1 MRKMN
6 RKTDTQ
12 ETGTLQ
18 ATVNRLWNRVPSYRA
33 KMEQAGITPSDIRG
47 AEDLCALPFTTK
59 QDLRDAYP
67 FGLLACGREELL
79 RVHASSG
86 TTGKMTIVAYT
97 ENDIKAWKDC
107 MANCLA
113 IAGVTNRDTLQ
124 VMFGY
129 GLFTGGLGF
138 HYGGEHLGA
147 TVIPS
152 GTGFT
157 ERQVQLMQDLGT
169 TVIACTPSYAVHL
182 SEVLASRRKDHPES
196 GHSLKAAILGAE
208 PWSEALRQTVQE
220 GLGVPAL
227 DIYGLSEVMGP
238 GVAIECP
245 CQDGLHLNGGHF
257 LAEIIDP
264 VTGERLPDGQEGEL
278 VITTLTKEAL
288 PLARYRTRDLTRIL
302 PGKCPCGREG
312 IRIARIRGRSDDML
326 IIKGVNVFPTQVE
339 AALGRVE
346 GLSMNY
352 TLEVTEKNY
361 VKDLAV
367 SVESASGLGELEME
381 RLEKQ
386 AVRLLHEALGLRV
399 AVKVLLPGSLE
410 RFEGKAKRVRV
421 TSGA

>member
-1 MRKMN
+1 MEKAM
-6 RKTDTQ
+6 Q
-12 ETGTLQ
+12 EWKGSSAEKLQ
-18 ATVNRLWNRVPSYRA
+18 KLVNRLWERVPRYRA
-33 KMEQAGITPSDIRG
+33 KMEQAGVTPSDIRSP
-47 AEDLCALPFTTK
+47 EDLRKLPFTTK
-59 QDLRDAYP
+59 QDLRDSYP
-67 FGLLACGREELL
+67 FGLLACDREDLL

-97 ENDIKAWKDC
+97 KNDVEAWKDC
-107 MANCLA
+107 MAECLS
-113 IAGVTNRDTLQ
+113 IAGVTSRDTLQ

-157 ERQVQLMQDLGT
+157 ERQIQLMQDLGST
-169 TVIACTPSYAVHL
+169 AIACTPSYAVHL
-182 SEVLASRRKDHPES
+182 SEVMASRKDPS
-196 GHSLKAAILGAE
+196 TAPVHSLKVAILGAE
-208 PWSEALRQTVQE
+208 PWTEAVRQTVQA
-220 GLGVPAL
+220 GLGIPAL

-245 CQDGLHLNGGHF
+245 CQDGLHLNGNHF

-264 VTGERLPDGQEGEL
+264 VTGENLPDGEEGEL

-288 PLARYRTRDLTRIL
+288 PLARYRTRDLTRII
-302 PGKCPCGREG
+302 PGTCGCGREG
-312 IRIARIRGRSDDML
+312 VRIARIRGRSDDML

-339 AALGRVE
+339 AALGRVK
-346 GLSMNY
+346 GLSVNY
-352 TLEVTEKNY
+352 VLEVSEHHY

-367 SVESASGLGELEME
+367 ICESACPLGELEME
-381 RLEKQ
+381 RLEKE
-386 AVRLLHEALGLRV
+386 AARALHEALGLRV
-399 AVKVLLPGSLE
+399 TVKVLLPGILE

-421 TSGA
+421 ASGA

>member
-1 MRKMN
+1 MEGTN
-6 RKTDTQ
+6 RKGNSMKAEKLQDT
-12 ETGTLQ
+12 
-18 ATVNRLWNRVPSYRA
+18 VKRLWDRVPHYREKMA
-33 KMEQAGITPSDIRG
+33 KAGVAPSDIRA
-47 AEDLCALPFTTK
+47 AEDLQKLPFTTK

-67 FGLLACGREELL
+67 FGLLACDREELL

-97 ENDIKAWKDC
+97 KNDLEAWKDC

-157 ERQVQLMQDLGT
+157 ERQIQLMQDLGST
-169 TVIACTPSYAVHL
+169 AIACTPSYAVHL
-182 SEVLASRRKDHPES
+182 SEVLASKQENPHGP
-196 GHSLKAAILGAE
+196 GHSLKVAILGAE
-208 PWSEALRQTVQE
+208 PWTEALRQTVQA

-238 GVAIECP
+238 GVAIECR
-245 CQDGLHLNGGHF
+245 CQDGLHLNEDHF
-257 LAEIIDP
+257 IAEIIDP
-264 VTGERLPDGQEGEL
+264 VSGELLPDGEEGEL

-288 PLARYRTRDLTRIL
+288 PLARYRTRDLTRII
-302 PGKCPCGREG
+302 PGTCACGRQAT
-312 IRIARIRGRSDDML
+312 RIARIRGRSDDML

-339 AALGRVE
+339 AALGHVA

-352 TLEVTEKNY
+352 ALEVSEKNY

-367 SVESASGLGELEME
+367 LVESVSGLGELEME
-381 RLEKQ
+381 RLEKE
-386 AVRLLHEALGLRV
+386 AVRALHEALGLRV

>member
-1 MRKMN
+1 MKAAHRKESGQQMEKL
-6 RKTDTQ
+6 RK
-12 ETGTLQ
+12 
-18 ATVNRLWNRVPSYRA
+18 TVNRLWDRVPHYRE
-33 KMEQAGITPSDIRG
+33 KMERAGVGPTDIRSP
-47 AEDLCALPFTTK
+47 EDLGKLPFTTK

-67 FGLLACGREELL
+67 FGLLACDREELL

-97 ENDIKAWKDC
+97 KNDLDAWKDC
-107 MANCLA
+107 MANCLS
-113 IAGVTNRDTLQ
+113 IAGVTPGDTLQ

-157 ERQVQLMQDLGT
+157 ERQIQLMQDLGST
-169 TVIACTPSYAVHL
+169 AIACTPSYAVHL
-182 SEVLASRRKDHPES
+182 SEVLASKREGQPGP
-196 GHSLKAAILGAE
+196 GHSLKVAILGAE
-208 PWSEALRQTVQE
+208 PWTEALRQTVQA

-227 DIYGLSEVMGP
+227 DIFGLSEVMGP

-245 CQDGLHLNGGHF
+245 RQDGLHLNEEHF
-257 LAEIIDP
+257 MAEIIDP
-264 VTGERLPDGQEGEL
+264 VSGELLPDGEEGEL
-278 VITTLTKEAL
+278 VLTTLTKEAL
-288 PLARYRTRDLTRIL
+288 PLIRYRTRDLTRII
-302 PGKCPCGREG
+302 PGRCACGRDG

-339 AALGRVE
+339 AALGKVE

-352 TLEVTEKNY
+352 ALEVSEHRF

-367 SVESASGLGELEME
+367 SVESVSSLGELQME
-381 RLEKQ
+381 RLERE
-386 AVRLLHEALGLRV
+386 AVRALHEALGLRV

>member
-1 MRKMN
+1 MEKAM
-6 RKTDTQ
+6 Q
-12 ETGTLQ
+12 EWKGDSAEKLQ
-18 ATVNRLWNRVPSYRA
+18 KLVNRLWERVPRYRA
-33 KMEQAGITPSDIRG
+33 RMEQAGVAPSDIRSP
-47 AEDLCALPFTTK
+47 EDLRKLPFTTK
-59 QDLRDAYP
+59 QDLRDSYP
-67 FGLLACGREELL
+67 FGLLACDREDLL

-97 ENDIKAWKDC
+97 KSDVEAWKDC
-107 MANCLA
+107 MAECLS
-113 IAGVTNRDTLQ
+113 IAGVTSRDTLQ

-157 ERQVQLMQDLGT
+157 ERQIQLMQDLDST
-169 TVIACTPSYAVHL
+169 AIACTPSYAVHL
-182 SEVLASRRKDHPES
+182 SEVMASRKDPS
-196 GHSLKAAILGAE
+196 TAPVHSLKVAILGAE
-208 PWSEALRQTVQE
+208 PWTEAVRQTVQA

-245 CQDGLHLNGGHF
+245 CQDGLHLNGNHF

-264 VTGERLPDGQEGEL
+264 VTGENLPDGEEGEL

-288 PLARYRTRDLTRIL
+288 PLARYRTRDLTRII
-302 PGKCPCGREG
+302 PGTCGCGREG
-312 IRIARIRGRSDDML
+312 VRIARIRGRSDDML

-339 AALGRVE
+339 AALGRVK
-346 GLSMNY
+346 GLSVNY
-352 TLEVTEKNY
+352 VLEVSEHHY

-367 SVESASGLGELEME
+367 ICESACPLGELEME
-381 RLEKQ
+381 RLEKE
-386 AVRLLHEALGLRV
+386 AARALHEALGLRV
-399 AVKVLLPGSLE
+399 TVKVLLPGILE

-421 TSGA
+421 ASGA

>member
-1 MRKMN
+1 MERTQGKGTDMRT
-6 RKTDTQ
+6 RKLQ
-12 ETGTLQ
+12 E
-18 ATVNRLWNRVPSYRA
+18 TVNRLWERVPGYRDR
-33 KMEQAGITPSDIRG
+33 MERAGIVPADIRG
-47 AEDLCALPFTTK
+47 VEDLAKLPFTMK
-59 QDLRDAYP
+59 KDLRDSYP
-67 FGLLACGREELL
+67 FGLLACDREDLL

-97 ENDIKAWKDC
+97 KNDLESWKDC
-107 MANCLA
+107 MASCLS
-113 IAGVTNRDTLQ
+113 IAGVTPGDTLQ

-182 SEVLASRRKDHPES
+182 SEVLASRNANSPDPA
-196 GHSLKAAILGAE
+196 HSLKVAILGAE
-208 PWSEALRQTVQE
+208 PWTEALRQTVQA
-220 GLGVPAL
+220 GLGIPAL

-245 CQDGLHLNGGHF
+245 CQDGLHLNENHF
-257 LAEIIDP
+257 IAEIIDP
-264 VTGERLPDGQEGEL
+264 VTGEPLPDGEEGEL

-288 PLARYRTRDLTRIL
+288 PLARYRTRDLTRII
-302 PGKCPCGREG
+302 PGKCACGRDG
-312 IRIARIRGRSDDML
+312 TRIARIRGRSDDML

-339 AALGRVE
+339 AALGRVM

-352 TLEVTEKNY
+352 ALEVSEHNY
-361 VKDLAV
+361 VKDLSV
-367 SVESASGLGELEME
+367 SVESAAGLGELEME
-381 RLEKQ
+381 RVEREARRALY
-386 AVRLLHEALGLRV
+386 EALGLRV
-399 AVKVLLPGSLE
+399 NVRVLLPGSLE

-421 TSGA
+421 ASGA

>member
-1 MRKMN
+1 MEKAR
-6 RKTDTQ
+6 Q
-12 ETGTLQ
+12 EGKGNSAEKLLK
-18 ATVNRLWNRVPSYRA
+18 TVNRLWERVPRYRA
-33 KMEQAGITPSDIRG
+33 KMEQAGVAPSGIRSL
-47 AEDLCALPFTTK
+47 EDLKRLPFTTK
-59 QDLRDAYP
+59 QDLRDSYP
-67 FGLLACGREELL
+67 FGLLACDREDLL

-97 ENDIKAWKDC
+97 KNDVEAWKDC
-107 MANCLA
+107 MAECLS
-113 IAGVTNRDTLQ
+113 IAGVTSRDTLQ

-157 ERQVQLMQDLGT
+157 ERQIQLMQDLGST
-169 TVIACTPSYAVHL
+169 AIACTPSYAVHL
-182 SEVLASRRKDHPES
+182 SEVMASRKDPS
-196 GHSLKAAILGAE
+196 TAPVHSLKVAILGAE
-208 PWSEALRQTVQE
+208 PWTEAVRQTVQA
-220 GLGVPAL
+220 GLGIPAL

-245 CQDGLHLNGGHF
+245 CQDGLHLNGNHF

-264 VTGERLPDGQEGEL
+264 VTGENLPDGEEGEL

-288 PLARYRTRDLTRIL
+288 PLARYRTRDLTRII
-302 PGKCPCGREG
+302 PGTCGCGREG
-312 IRIARIRGRSDDML
+312 VRIARIRGRSDDML

-339 AALGRVE
+339 AALGRVK
-346 GLSMNY
+346 GLSVNY
-352 TLEVTEKNY
+352 VLEVSEHHY

-367 SVESASGLGELEME
+367 ICESACPMGELEME
-381 RLEKQ
+381 RLEKE
-386 AVRLLHEALGLRV
+386 AARALHEALGLRV
-399 AVKVLLPGSLE
+399 TMKVLLPGILE

-421 TSGA
+421 ASGA

>member
-1 MRKMN
+1 MEGTHRKDN
-6 RKTDTQ
+6 SVKIEKLRR
-12 ETGTLQ
+12 
-18 ATVNRLWNRVPSYRA
+18 TVNRLWDRVPHYRE
-33 KMEQAGITPSDIRG
+33 KMAQAGVAPSGIREP
-47 AEDLCALPFTTK
+47 EDLRNLPFTTK
-59 QDLRDAYP
+59 QDLRDNYP
-67 FGLLACGREELL
+67 FGLLACDRDELL

-97 ENDIKAWKDC
+97 KNDLEAWKDC
-107 MANCLA
+107 MASCLA
-113 IAGVTNRDTLQ
+113 IAGVTPRDTLQ

-157 ERQVQLMQDLGT
+157 ERQIQLMQDLGST
-169 TVIACTPSYAVHL
+169 AIACTPSYAVHL
-182 SEVLASRRKDHPES
+182 SEVMASKRETQPGP
-196 GHSLKAAILGAE
+196 GHSLKVAILGAE
-208 PWSEALRQTVQE
+208 PWTEALRQTVQA

-227 DIYGLSEVMGP
+227 DIFGLSEVMGP

-245 CQDGLHLNGGHF
+245 CQDGLHLNENHF
-257 LAEIIDP
+257 IAEIIDP
-264 VTGERLPDGQEGEL
+264 VSGELLPDGEEGEL

-288 PLARYRTRDLTRIL
+288 PLVRYRTRDLTRII
-302 PGKCPCGREG
+302 PGTCACGRDG

-352 TLEVTEKNY
+352 TLEVSEKNY

-367 SVESASGLGELEME
+367 LVESASGMGELEME

-386 AVRLLHEALGLRV
+386 AGRALHEALGLRV

-421 TSGA
+421 ASGV

>member
-1 MRKMN
+1 M
-6 RKTDTQ
+6 
-12 ETGTLQ
+12 EGTNLKGNSLK
-18 ATVNRLWNRVPSYRA
+18 AEKLRNTVNRLWDRVPHYRE
-33 KMEQAGITPSDIRG
+33 KMARTGVAPSDIRKR
-47 AEDLCALPFTTK
+47 EDLRKLPFTTK

-67 FGLLACGREELL
+67 FGLLACDREELL

-97 ENDIKAWKDC
+97 KNDLEAWKDC
-107 MANCLA
+107 MADCLA
-113 IAGVTNRDTLQ
+113 IAGVTPRDTLQ

-147 TVIPS
+147 TVVPS

-157 ERQVQLMQDLGT
+157 ERQVQLMQDLGS

-182 SEVLASRRKDHPES
+182 SEVLASKRETMPGA
-196 GHSLKAAILGAE
+196 GHSLKVAILGAE
-208 PWSEALRQTVQE
+208 PWTEALRQTVQA
-220 GLGVPAL
+220 GLGIPAL

-245 CQDGLHLNGGHF
+245 CQDGLHLNGNHF
-257 LAEIIDP
+257 MAEIIDP
-264 VTGERLPDGQEGEL
+264 ITGEILPDGEEGEL

-288 PLARYRTRDLTRIL
+288 PLARYRTRDLTRII
-302 PGKCPCGREG
+302 PGKCACGRDG
-312 IRIARIRGRSDDML
+312 TRIARIRGRSDDML

-339 AALGRVE
+339 AALGKVA

-352 TLEVTEKNY
+352 ALEVSEHNY

-367 SVESASGLGELEME
+367 LVESASGLGELGME
-381 RLEKQ
+381 RLEKE
-386 AVRLLHEALGLRV
+386 ALRALHEALGLRV

-421 TSGA
+421 TSGT

>member
-1 MRKMN
+1 MQTADQEN
-6 RKTDTQ
+6 STRKTVKLRQ
-12 ETGTLQ
+12 
-18 ATVNRLWNRVPSYRA
+18 TVTRLWDRVPHYRE
-33 KMEQAGITPSDIRG
+33 KMEKSGIRPSDIR
-47 AEDLCALPFTTK
+47 DLHDLHHLPFTTK
-59 QDLRDAYP
+59 QDLRDHYP
-67 FGLLACGREELL
+67 FGLLACDRDDLL
-79 RVHASSG
+79 RIHASSG

-97 ENDIKAWKDC
+97 KNDLEAWKDC
-107 MANCLA
+107 MASCLS
-113 IAGVTNRDTLQ
+113 IAGVTPKDTLQ

-157 ERQVQLMQDLGT
+157 ERQVQLMLDLGT

-182 SEVLASRRKDHPES
+182 SEVLASRRKDGEDAVP
-196 GHSLKAAILGAE
+196 SLKAAILGAE
-208 PWSEALRQTVQE
+208 PWTEALRQTVQK

-238 GVAIECP
+238 GVAIECS

-264 VTGERLPDGQEGEL
+264 VTGERLPDGEEGEL

-302 PGKCPCGREG
+302 PGRCACGRDG

-339 AALGRVE
+339 AALGRVA

-352 TLEVTEKNY
+352 TLDVSEHNY
-361 VKDLAV
+361 VKDLSV
-367 SVESASGLGELEME
+367 SVECTQRLCEMEME
-381 RLEKQ
+381 RLERETRR
-386 AVRLLHEALGLRV
+386 ALHEALGLRV
-399 AVKVLLPGSLE
+399 GVRILLPGSLE

-421 TSGA
+421 ASGA

>member
-1 MRKMN
+1 MRRTN

-12 ETGTLQ
+12 GTERLQ
-18 ATVNRLWNRVPSYRA
+18 ATVNRLWNRVPAYRA

-47 AEDLCALPFTTK
+47 VEDLCALPFTTK

-67 FGLLACGREELL
+67 LGLLACGREELL

-97 ENDIKAWKDC
+97 KNDLEAWKNC

-113 IAGVTNRDTLQ
+113 IAGVTPRDTLQ

-182 SEVLASRRKDHPES
+182 SEVLASRRKDQPGS

-245 CQDGLHLNGGHF
+245 CQNGLHLNEDHF
-257 LAEIIDP
+257 LAEIVDP
-264 VTGERLPDGQEGEL
+264 VTGERLPEGQEGEL

-288 PLARYRTRDLTRIL
+288 PLARYRTRDLTCIL
-302 PGKCPCGREG
+302 PGKCSCGRGG

-361 VKDLAV
+361 VKDLSV

-381 RLEKQ
+381 RLERQ
-386 AVRLLHEALGLRV
+386 AARTLHESLGLRV
-399 AVKVLLPGSLE
+399 AVNVLLPGSLE

-421 TSGA
+421 ASGA

>member
-1 MRKMN
+1 METTHRN
-6 RKTDTQ
+6 
-12 ETGTLQ
+12 ETGSRMEKLNR
-18 ATVNRLWNRVPSYRA
+18 TVNRLWERVPQYRA
-33 KMEQAGITPSDIRG
+33 KMEQAGISPSDIHGR
-47 AEDLCALPFTTK
+47 EDLNRLPFTTK
-59 QDLRDAYP
+59 QDLRDGYP
-67 FGLLACGREELL
+67 FGLLACEREDLL

-97 ENDIKAWKDC
+97 KNDLDAWKDC
-107 MANCLA
+107 MADCLA
-113 IAGVTNRDTLQ
+113 TAGVTPKDTLQ

-157 ERQVQLMQDLGT
+157 ERQVQLMQDLKS
-169 TVIACTPSYAVHL
+169 TVVACTPSYAVHL
-182 SEVLASRRKDHPES
+182 SEVLASKSKDGEEGSHP
-196 GHSLKAAILGAE
+196 LRLAILGAE
-208 PWSEALRQTVQE
+208 PWTEALRQTVQA
-220 GLGVPAL
+220 GLGIPAL

-245 CQDGLHLNGGHF
+245 CQDGLHLNENHF
-257 LAEIIDP
+257 MAEIIDP
-264 VTGERLPDGQEGEL
+264 LTGEGLPDGEEGEL

-288 PLARYRTRDLTRIL
+288 PLARYRTRDLTRII
-302 PGKCPCGREG
+302 PGKCACGREG

-352 TLEVTEKNY
+352 SLEVTECNY

-367 SVESASGLGELEME
+367 LCESASGLGELEME
-381 RLEKQ
+381 RLESL
-386 AVRLLHEALGLRV
+386 ARRALHEALGLRV
-399 AVKVLLPGSLE
+399 AVKILLPGSLE
-410 RFEGKAKRVRV
+410 RYEGKAKRVRV
-421 TSGA
+421 ASGA

>member
-1 MRKMN
+1 MRRTN
-6 RKTDTQ
+6 GKTQ
-12 ETGTLQ
+12 IQAAERLQ
-18 ATVNRLWNRVPSYRA
+18 STVKRLWDRVPAYRE
-33 KMEQAGITPSDIRG
+33 KMEQAGVTPADIRQV
-47 AEDLCALPFTTK
+47 EDLAALPFTTK

-67 FGLLACGREELL
+67 FGLLACKREELL

-97 ENDIKAWKDC
+97 ENDLNAWKDC
-107 MANCLA
+107 MANCLST
-113 IAGVTNRDTLQ
+113 AGVTHGDTLQ

-157 ERQVQLMQDLGT
+157 ERQIQLMQDLGT

-182 SEVLASRRKDHPES
+182 SEVLAARRKDLPGS

-245 CQDGLHLNGGHF
+245 CQDGLHLNEDHF
-257 LAEIIDP
+257 LAEIIYP
-264 VTGERLPDGQEGEL
+264 VTGDRLPDGQEGEL

-288 PLARYRTRDLTRIL
+288 PLARYRTRDLTCIL
-302 PGKCPCGREG
+302 PGKCACGREG
-312 IRIARIRGRSDDML
+312 VRIARIRGRSDDML

-352 TLEVTEKNY
+352 TLEVSEKNY

-367 SVESASGLGELEME
+367 SVESTAGLGELEME

-386 AVRLLHEALGLRV
+386 AARILHEALGLRV
-399 AVKVLLPGSLE
+399 AVNVLLPGSLE
-410 RFEGKAKRVRV
+410 RFEGKAKRVRIA
-421 TSGA
+421 SGA

>member
-1 MRKMN
+1 MEKAR
-6 RKTDTQ
+6 Q
-12 ETGTLQ
+12 EGKGNSAEKLLK
-18 ATVNRLWNRVPSYRA
+18 TVNRLWERVPRYRA
-33 KMEQAGITPSDIRG
+33 KMEQAGVAPSGIRSL
-47 AEDLCALPFTTK
+47 EDLKRLPFTTK
-59 QDLRDAYP
+59 QDLRDSYP
-67 FGLLACGREELL
+67 FGLLACDREDLL

-97 ENDIKAWKDC
+97 KNDVEAWKDC
-107 MANCLA
+107 MAECLS
-113 IAGVTNRDTLQ
+113 IAGVTSRDTLQ

-157 ERQVQLMQDLGT
+157 ERQIQLMQDLGST
-169 TVIACTPSYAVHL
+169 AIACTPSYAVHL
-182 SEVLASRRKDHPES
+182 SEVMASRKDPS
-196 GHSLKAAILGAE
+196 TAPVHSLKVAILGAE
-208 PWSEALRQTVQE
+208 PWTEAVRQTVQA
-220 GLGVPAL
+220 GLGIPAL

-245 CQDGLHLNGGHF
+245 CQDGLHLNGNHF

-264 VTGERLPDGQEGEL
+264 VTGENLPDGEEGEL

-288 PLARYRTRDLTRIL
+288 PLARYRTRDLTRII
-302 PGKCPCGREG
+302 PGTCGCGREG
-312 IRIARIRGRSDDML
+312 VRIARIRGRSDDML

-339 AALGRVE
+339 AALGRVK
-346 GLSMNY
+346 GLSVNY
-352 TLEVTEKNY
+352 VLEVSEHHY

-367 SVESASGLGELEME
+367 ICESACPLGELEME
-381 RLEKQ
+381 RLEKE
-386 AVRLLHEALGLRV
+386 AARALHEALGLRV
-399 AVKVLLPGSLE
+399 TVKVLLPGILE

-421 TSGA
+421 ASGA